1 MDDNT
6 ANTTTKSDTT
16 ITGPSL
22 FFTKL
27 PPEIRDMIY
36 RKLVDDE
43 PARPTRSLLFR
54 PTFPSGLKGVNYGK
68 GPKLVSRQFRE
79 EFLKIAGEDPR
90 AHAVLEFSENF
101 QQSRSRFGVR
111 RRDFS
116 ILRNPRESFYP
127 GDTVAVLD
135 RWHRIPDTILYHIR
149 TVTIIC
155 DISRTN
161 LAMSLP
167 PNRLGKCGIDYAPSI
182 MTALSILPSLH
193 RVRNITFEIE
203 LGVDPVR
210 GDNYSIQWLNFQM
223 RPLALLLP
231 QGTLIKISI
240 GLYDSEAPL
249 RHSRLWEDNDFH
261 ALTAG
266 PNEPWWQHYNH
277 NGEEPDL
284 RGEHRCWRCLVT
296 HEDEHRYK
304 RFDDA
309 WWAANPPQSNPW
321 HFSTLP

>member
-1 MDDNT
+1 MGDNT
-6 ANTTTKSDTT
+6 ASTTTTSDTT

-54 PTFPSGLKGVNYGK
+54 PIFPSGLKGVNYGK
-68 GPKLVSRQFRE
+68 SPKLVSRQFRE
-79 EFLKIAGEDPR
+79 EFLELVGEDPR
-90 AHAVLEFSENF
+90 AYAVLEFSEHF
-101 QQSRSRFGVR
+101 QQSRSRFGAR

-116 ILRNPRESFYP
+116 ILRNPCETFYP
-127 GDTVAVLD
+127 RDTVTISD
-135 RWHRIPDTILYHIR
+135 QRHRIPDTILYQIQ

-161 LAMSLP
+161 LAMSPP
-167 PNRLGKCGIDYAPSI
+167 PNSLKKCGIDYAPSI
-182 MTALSILPSLH
+182 MTALSIPPFLH
-193 RVRNITFEIE
+193 RVRNIIFEIE
-203 LGVDPVR
+203 LGVDPVS

-240 GLYDSEAPL
+240 GLYDSEATL
-249 RHSRLWEDNDFH
+249 HHSRLWEDNDFY

-266 PNEPWWQHYNH
+266 LNELWWQHYNH

-284 RGEHRCWRCLVT
+284 KGEHRCWRCLVE
-296 HEDEHRYK
+296 HESEHRYK

-309 WWAANPPQSNPW
+309 WWAANPPRSNPR
-321 HFSTLP
+321 HSSTLP